1 VKHRLR
7 SGSTVSLYR
16 SLQLGREQAGA
27 LRLHAR
33 REAIQEV
40 LGGDAAAAAHAIAQ
54 EAHVE
59 HLVGRVP
66 SSWDARTWQEGRQP
80 DRAVGDGPAALVP
93 VRLLTR
99 QVLRVPDEEDRGHS
113 GTIPARGRERLER
126 VDGGR
131 SA

>member
-40 LGGDAAAAAHAIAQ
+40 LGGDAATAAHAITQ

-66 SSWDARTWQEGRQP
+66 RSGDARARQEGRQP
-80 DRAVGDGPAALVP
+80 DRAVSDGPAALVA
-93 VRLLTR
+93 VRLLAR
-99 QVLRVPDEEDRGHS
+99 QVLRVPNEEDRGY
-113 GTIPARGRERLER
+113 GGAIPARGRERLER
-126 VDGGR
+126 IDGGR